1 MRFVITSE
9 GNNSTFGDLFFS
21 LPTEEA
27 SAHGAELVEQLCRQE
42 DLPTQAHA
50 DRLEEELQRMRESQT
65 AYHFLLMKEIKELS
79 PGGIVLHSCASASII
94 CKLLGLSAIDALCP
108 DLVENHLSTPVEFIW
123 GLPGSGQL
131 PILEAAI
138 APEIRT
144 QIHHRLDRQYGRVDT
159 NDDLFRQITLMDQY
173 KPTLRNTAAQCT
185 PELCL
190 KVLHTIAQEEAE
202 CTQRHFD
209 ERAIE
214 KTEFHSRMNL
224 AEEMQ
229 AMTFCDLPTLIHLYA
244 YGVGNFEDKRQV
256 GRLQDPWF
264 FTTREEFY
272 AMLLTLGM
280 PKEEAL
286 EMISRGVRSRGERR
300 ARFMERLIQYN
311 APQELID
318 NFSKTTNLWSAAACL
333 SRIHFLLQTI

>member
-1 MRFVITSE
+1 MQFVITSE

-27 SAHGAELVEQLCRQE
+27 SAQGAELVEQLCRQE
-42 DLPTQAHA
+42 ELPTQAHA
-50 DRLEEELQRMRESQT
+50 DRLEEELQRMRETQT
-65 AYHFLLMKEIKELS
+65 AYHFLLLKEINEMS
-79 PGGIVLHSCASASII
+79 PGGIVLHSCASASMI
-94 CKLLGLSAIDALCP
+94 CKLLGLSSIDALCP
-108 DLVENHLSTPVEFIW
+108 DLAENHLSTPVEFIW

-138 APEIRT
+138 TPEIRAE
-144 QIHHRLDRQYGRVDT
+144 IHSKLDRKYGRVDT
-159 NDDLFRQITLMDQY
+159 NDDLFRQITLVDQY
-173 KPTLRNTAAQCT
+173 KPAPGDTAAQCT
-185 PELCL
+185 PERCL
-190 KVLHTIAQEEAE
+190 KALHAIAQEEAE
-202 CTQRHFD
+202 RTQAHFRED
-209 ERAIE
+209 AIAE
-214 KTEFHSRMNL
+214 TEFHSRMNL

-229 AMTFCDLPTLIHLYA
+229 AMTACDLPTLIRLYA

-256 GRLQDPWF
+256 GRLQEPWF

-272 AMLLTLGM
+272 TMLRTLGM

-286 EMISRGVRSRGERR
+286 EMMSRGVRSRGERR
-300 ARFMERLIQYN
+300 ARFMERLVSYN
-311 APQELID
+311 APQELMD

>member
-1 MRFVITSE
+1 MQFAITSA

-27 SAHGAELVEQLCRQE
+27 SAHGAELVEKLCRQE
-42 DLPTQAHA
+42 ELPTQAHA
-50 DRLEEELQRMRESQT
+50 DRLEEELQRMRDSQT
-65 AYHFLLMKEIKELS
+65 AYHFLLMKEISKMA
-79 PGGIVLHSCASASII
+79 PGGITLHACASASII
-94 CKLLGLSAIDALCP
+94 CKLLGLSAIDALYP
-108 DLVENHLSTPVEFIW
+108 DLVENHLSTPVEFVW

-138 APEIRT
+138 APEIRV
-144 QIHHRLDRQYGRVDT
+144 QIHRQLHRKYGRVDT
-159 NDDLFRQITLMDQY
+159 NDDLFRQISLVDQF
-173 KPTLRNTAAQCT
+173 KPTLRNTVPQCT

-190 KVLHTIAQEEAE
+190 KALHAIAQEEAE
-202 CTQRHFD
+202 RTREHFRVD
-209 ERAIE
+209 AIE
-214 KTEFHSRMNL
+214 ETEFHSRMNL

-229 AMTFCDLPTLIHLYA
+229 AMTSCDLPTLIRLYA

-256 GRLQDPWF
+256 DRLQDSWF

-272 AMLLTLGM
+272 TMLLTLGM

-286 EMISRGVRSRGERR
+286 EMISRGVRSRDERR
-300 ARFMERLIQYN
+300 ARFLERLVQYN
-311 APQELID
+311 APPELID
-318 NFSKTTNLWSAAACL
+318 NFLNTTHLWSAAACL